1 MKDLLRQFIIYF
13 DNYDEYKRRLDAYDR
28 ILKTEEWKF
37 LRDTFMTIKAEIL
50 ADMLSRKHT
59 DLNETEKDVIQKTY
73 YNINQMLDFLSEP
86 KKWIAK
92 RSRWESVVK
101 NIGRRANQVR
111 QKGDKNAGGANT

>member
-59 DLNETEKDVIQKTY
+59 DLSETEKDVIQKTY